1 MKMHNPPHP
10 GLTIRDDI
18 LPELKVSVGA
28 AAECLGLH
36 RTTFSRV
43 INGRA
48 AITPD
53 LAIRLS
59 QWLDIDAEQWLRLQ
73 LKFDLWNARKTCQ
86 VKIRRFKVSKAIA

>member
-1 MKMHNPPHP
+1 MHNPPHP

-18 LPELKVSVGA
+18 LPELQLSVGA

-36 RTTFSRV
+36 RTTLSRV
-43 INGRA
+43 INGHA

-73 LKFDLWNARKTCQ
+73 VKFDLWNARKTCQ
-86 VKIRRFKVSKAIA
+86 ARIRRFKAIKATA

>member
-18 LPELKVSVGA
+18 LPELNISVGA
-28 AAECLGLH
+28 AAEYLGLH

-43 INGRA
+43 INGHA
-48 AITPD
+48 SITPD

-59 QWLDIDAEQWLRLQ
+59 QWLGIDAEQWLRLQ
-73 LKFDLWNARKTCQ
+73 VKFDLWNARKTCQ
-86 VKIRRFKVSKAIA
+86 VKIRRFQAAKSMA

>member
-1 MKMHNPPHP
+1 MTMHNPPHP

-18 LPELKVSVGA
+18 LPELNVSVSA

-48 AITPD
+48 SITPD
-53 LAIRLS
+53 MAIRLS

-73 LKFDLWNARKTCQ
+73 VKFDLWNARRMCP
-86 VKIRRFKVSKAIA
+86 VKIRRFKAAKAIA

>member
-1 MKMHNPPHP
+1 MHNPPHP

-18 LPELKVSVGA
+18 LQELNISVGA

-43 INGRA
+43 INGHSS
-48 AITPD
+48 ITPD

-59 QWLDIDAEQWLRLQ
+59 QWLGIEAEQWLRLQ
-73 LKFDLWNARKTCQ
+73 LKFDLWNARKTCL
-86 VKIRRFKVSKAIA
+86 VKIRRFNASKAIA

>member
-18 LPELKVSVGA
+18 LPELNVSVGE

-36 RTTFSRV
+36 RTTLSRV
-43 INGRA
+43 INGHA

-86 VKIRRFKVSKAIA
+86 AKIRRFKVSKAVA